1 MVATMLSLF
10 IVLGVGAIA
19 FAGLFWLALEGFR
32 NGDRPEDAQVR
43 AALRSSGQP
52 GEPRP
57 VAVVALGNPD
67 GTPVLAAVAVRRARL
82 PGWVAGA
89 IGTAVPRR
97 TGRRAYRPDG
107 FPTVAVVPGG
117 QYAELSAPVPAVARR
132 YLVTVLVGQAQ
143 GRLRV
148 HRLRIEAAAVDGGWR
163 GYGSLDVLGPTGWAR
178 D

>member
-10 IVLGVGAIA
+10 IVLVVGAIA

-43 AALRSSGQP
+43 VALTSSGQP